1 MESISDLT
9 PELDKLRS
17 KDKFYKVTINLAY
30 LLAPQ
35 DKRFAGYFEYTESP
49 WGRIEFRET
58 VREGT
63 EEPEEMRSD
72 RRRVRV
78 RESKG
83 KRKQM
88 TLWRFKEVDGK
99 LYLQWGGRFGV
110 FKQGILWRVL
120 AALKKNLY
128 WSPSF
133 DLMKVYPKWLCLGD
147 APADWAQTDGQG
159 KIIGGMPEI
168 VMEKRFQTSG
178 RVVRAPVAFEFV
190 RNRTVVSFLR
200 TDGENPSKDQILSIL
215 KSFEYLDGWGPSRRG
230 TGRVMSVEEVKPST
244 EETQQFDERYLSA
257 EPTEPVVY

>member
-1 MESISDLT
+1 VETVSDLT
-9 PELDKLRS
+9 GELDKLRS

-35 DKRFAGYFEYTESP
+35 DKRFAGYFQYTEQP
-49 WGRIEFRET
+49 WGKIEFMESH
-58 VREGT
+58 REGT

-83 KRKQM
+83 KKKQM
-88 TLWRFKEVDGK
+88 TLWKFKEHDGK

-120 AALKKNLY
+120 AALKKNQY
-128 WSPSF
+128 WAQSF

-147 APADWAQTDGQG
+147 APADWAQTNE
-159 KIIGGMPEI
+159 KKEIIGGMPEM

-190 RNRTVVSFLR
+190 RNRKVITVLR
-200 TDGENPSKDQILSIL
+200 TDGENPSKDQVLSVL

-230 TGRVMSVEEVKPST
+230 TGSVVSVEEIRLKPD
-244 EETQQFDERYLSA
+244 EAQQLEQSYLSA